1 MLQSGKAEYKDFD
14 MFGRWLDVAP
24 YDGIIANQP
33 SPRVLT
39 SHLALSWLAPNLRYD
54 YPVMITMFYI

>member
-39 SHLALSWLAPNLRYD
+39 SHLALSWLAPNLRY
-54 YPVMITMFYI
+54 V

>member
-1 MLQSGKAEYKDFD
+1 MLFEVLRMLQSGKAEYKDFD

-39 SHLALSWLAPNLRYD
+39 SHLALSWLAPNLRY
-54 YPVMITMFYI
+54 V